1 MRNSWARAWL
11 VAGVL
16 LVAAAAIARRQHDL
30 LLEVEEPVMDW
41 LLDGTDTSIWDR
53 AEVFSASWLVIG
65 GTILLAIVTLFLEKR
80 VALAILIT
88 SGLGYALSTFVAGVV
103 SRPAPREGLEAGTF
117 PSTIVVQAG
126 VFWGLVVLVFWW
138 VGAPK
143 LVWQIL
149 VELAIIL
156 TMVVSIRL
164 IVSGQ
169 IWPSDAVGAAIAIA
183 ITLITAAIV
192 LEAYPPKLPARKPDT
207 APATT

>member
-11 VAGVL
+11 AAGVL

-30 LLEVEEPVMDW
+30 LLKVEEPVMDW

-53 AEVFSASWLVIG
+53 AEVFGASWLVIG
-65 GTILLAIVTLFLEKR
+65 GTILLAVVALFLEKR

-88 SGLGYALSTFVAGVV
+88 SGLGYALSNFVSDVV
-103 SRPAPREGLEAGTF
+103 SRPAPRDELEAGTF
-117 PSTIVVQAG
+117 PSTTVVQAG

-138 VGAPK
+138 VGAPR

-169 IWPSDAVGAAIAIA
+169 IWPSDAVGSAIAIA

-192 LEAYPPKLPARKPDT
+192 LEAYPPKLPTRKPDT